1 MKIFRVS
8 KETNC
13 KSLAGA
19 IAEVVREKEE
29 LMINAIGANA
39 VNQAVKAIAIAR
51 RNLEPFALDVE
62 VKPTFKMA
70 IVGGEEKSTIAIWVS
85 GVDL

>member
-1 MKIFRVS
+1 MKTFRVS

-51 RNLEPFALDVE
+51 RNLEPFALDLE
-62 VKPTFKMA
+62 IKQTFKT
-70 IVGGEEKSTIAIWVS
+70 VSVSGEEKSTIAIWVS

>member
-1 MKIFRVS
+1 MKTFRVG

-51 RNLEPFALDVE
+51 RNLEPFALDLE
-62 VKPTFKMA
+62 IRPTFKT
-70 IVGGEEKSTIAIWVS
+70 VSVSGEEKSTIANWVS

>member
-1 MKIFRVS
+1 MKTFRVS

-51 RNLEPFALDVE
+51 RNLEPFALDLE
-62 VKPTFKMA
+62 IKPTFKT
-70 IVGGEEKSTIAIWVS
+70 VSVSGEEKSTIAIWVS

>member
-1 MKIFRVS
+1 MKTFRVS

-51 RNLEPFALDVE
+51 RNLEPFALDLE
-62 VKPTFKMA
+62 IRPTFKT
-70 IVGGEEKSTIAIWVS
+70 VSVSGEEKSTIAIWVS

>member
-1 MKIFRVS
+1 MKTFRVS

-19 IAEVVREKEE
+19 IAEVVREKVE

-51 RNLEPFALDVE
+51 RNL
-62 VKPTFKMA
+62 
-70 IVGGEEKSTIAIWVS
+70 
-85 GVDL
+85 